1 MKWNGKF
8 ASNAQLHSLHSMAY
22 WVSEIMQ
29 RLNGKEILLFLIIM
43 PGNNEMTR

>member
-1 MKWNGKF
+1 MEKF

-29 RLNGKEILLFLIIM
+29 RLNRKEILLFLIIM
-43 PGNNEMTR
+43 RGNDEMTR